1 MSEKVKNNKFEK
13 VVPENLYLIQKR
25 QIYLKRLLRYE
36 EIGLRRPFFKI
47 AANAFEGEIWDG
59 PISKYFCND
68 EI

>member
-47 AANAFEGEIWDG
+47 AANAFEGEI
-59 PISKYFCND
+59 
-68 EI
+68 